1 MIHSGTNLIDGI
13 PVEVVRKRIRCINIR
28 VKADGGIVLSIPK
41 WCYPPR
47 RSRAAE
53 GCGYSGATLRQG
65 EAFLREKWKWI
76 AKTCVPHPIRFHRD
90 PVRG

>member
-1 MIHSGTNLIDGI
+1 MIRSGANLIDGV
-13 PVEVVRKRIRCINIR
+13 PVEVIRKRIRCINIR
-28 VKADGGIVLSIPK
+28 VKADGTVVLSIPK
-41 WCYPPR
+41 WW
-47 RSRAAE
+47 
-53 GCGYSGATLRQG
+53 ATLLQG